1 MIKERKDLTPEMMW
15 NVDQLYSSWEEWE
28 KDFNELSAVKNFP
41 KWPRINNLKG
51 KLQESAQ
58 TLAKL
63 LNYYFSTERLIEK
76 FFTYAHLRLDED
88 VGDDKSK
95 NAYGKILA
103 VSHEFR
109 FETSWIEPQILEI
122 PDQVFKNFLKD
133 DALKPYL
140 FFLEKVYRLKP
151 HTLSFK
157 EEELL
162 ALSSKSLDAPHKAFS
177 AFNDADLKFE
187 KVKDSNNKE
196 HELTNGLYSIYLRH
210 KDRTL
215 RKNSFETLHS
225 TYTEYENTLAE
236 LLQGQLMNHLYMSR
250 ARRYDSCLGCALNV
264 HNIDSNVY
272 YNLIEQTRKKLSSL
286 HRYVSIRKKIMKLEE
301 MHLYDL
307 YAPLVE
313 EIDLKWSYEE
323 ACDLVIDSV
332 APLGDEYQSVLRKG
346 LLEDRWVDPFE
357 NARKRSGAYS
367 SGCYDSMPYIL
378 MNFHG
383 SLNDVLTLAHEAGHS
398 MHSYLSRENQSY
410 QDSQYPIFVAEV
422 ASTFNEQLLLQH
434 LMKKYKDP
442 KIQTFLL
449 NYKIEGIRT
458 TFFRQAMFAEFEL
471 KMHEL
476 VEKQVPL
483 TPSLLKSSYLK
494 LNKDYFG
501 QDIIIDENI
510 SIEWARIPH
519 FYYNF
524 YVYQYSTGISA
535 AFALFKK
542 VRSSTGARESYLTFL
557 KSGGSKYPL
566 DLLKTAG
573 VDMLQSSTIN
583 AILDDFDSML
593 DSLDTVVQGEEFKI
607 GSI

>member
-458 TFFRQAMFAEFEL
+458 TFFRQAMFDEFEL